1 LIDQVGLQRMPS
13 IAELFPG
20 KFHAYPV
27 TSGSGYDV
35 NEQEAAQV
43 LQSMSRRNTIAGA
56 TGANL

>member
-1 LIDQVGLQRMPS
+1 
-13 IAELFPG
+13 
-20 KFHAYPV
+20 V